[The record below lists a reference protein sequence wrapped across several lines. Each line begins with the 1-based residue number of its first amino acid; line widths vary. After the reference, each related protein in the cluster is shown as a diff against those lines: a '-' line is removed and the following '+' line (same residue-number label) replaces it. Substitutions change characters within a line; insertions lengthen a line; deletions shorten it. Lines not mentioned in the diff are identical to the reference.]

1 MSTLNSAVLIIILG
15 VKFKVLRERIAEDR
29 YYNIDI
35 KITVLAY
42 VSFIAQ
48 QLLKTDTV
56 LKITKSW

>member
-1 MSTLNSAVLIIILG
+1 MSTLHSAVLIIILG
-15 VKFKVLRERIAEDR
+15 VKFIVLRERIAGDR
-29 YYNIDI
+29 YNNIDF
-35 KITVLAY
+35 KIIVLAY